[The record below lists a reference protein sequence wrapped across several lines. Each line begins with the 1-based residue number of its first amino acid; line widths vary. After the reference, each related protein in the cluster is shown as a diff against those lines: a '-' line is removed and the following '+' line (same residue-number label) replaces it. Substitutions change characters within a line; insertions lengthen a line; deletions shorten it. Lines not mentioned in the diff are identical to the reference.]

1 MTARPTTPPHPDCS
15 PGSHWQERLVLPG
28 VELYLGDCA
37 EILPLLTFGAVV
49 TDPPYGVGFVSG
61 MNKVKGAIM
70 GDETPP
76 DVRWMA
82 NYPAVVW
89 GGNNFCDQLP
99 RSAGWLL
106 WDKTHAE
113 SCRHSQAEI
122 AWSNVVNTVRWH
134 REAYHGFMR
143 QRDGWFHPT
152 QKPPGLMAWCLQ
164 WIDPELTVIDP
175 YMGSGTTGIACV
187 RQGRKFIGV
196 ERDPEH
202 FNTAVERIRQEMA
215 QGDLFH
221 GQNVQG
227 MAAGSAV
234 PPLKS
239 D

>member
-1 MTARPTTPPHPDCS
+1 MTARPTTPLHPDCS
-15 PGSHWQERLVLPG
+15 QGSHWQERLVLPG

-37 EILPLLTFGAVV
+37 KILPLLTFGAVV

-61 MNKVKGAIM
+61 MNKVKGAII
-70 GDETPP
+70 GDEAPP

-164 WIDPELTVIDP
+164 WIAPELTVIDP

-221 GQNVQG
+221 GLNTI
-227 MAAGSAV
+227 
-234 PPLKS
+234 
-239 D
+239 